1 MRRPSRPPQRWG
13 RVLTAPAPVCLR
25 GSLLSRA
32 RPGGGETP
40 PRPRKAPAP
49 VCLRGSSLA
58 RPGREGVRLPHIPCS
73 RLPAGLGCG
82 HPPLGLSPLLGPS
95 LTSRSIADFPVG
107 FPINWPLSGGLGSLA
122 SSPLWGQVLNDHPRH
137 TEKAAGDFPGVHVV
151 KHPPCKVGDA
161 GPILSQVI
169 KTPHAAE

>member
-1 MRRPSRPPQRWG
+1 MS
-13 RVLTAPAPVCLR
+13 
-25 GSLLSRA
+25 
-32 RPGGGETP
+32 
-40 PRPRKAPAP
+40 PAP

-137 TEKAAGDFPGVHVV
+137 TEKAAGDFPGVQVV

-169 KTPHAAE
+169 KTPHAAEQLSPHATTPEHLCPSPHAPQQERLRDQQRPKKAKLKQK